1 MTRPCEDYHPV
12 LDLTCHLC
20 RLFER
25 SAAYRAIMDAADD
38 RPIRIERA
46 AGERAAERAA
56 GQVPRCLHLGRILD
70 PAASQG
76 QPCRAKLSA
85 CEIYGRCT
93 VGPTAIDAAHC
104 LDDQGRP
111 HCLSFESEEDYRP

>member
-1 MTRPCEDYHPV
+1 MPRPCEEYHPI
-12 LDLTCHLC
+12 LDPTCHLC

-25 SAAYRAIMDAADD
+25 SSEYRAIMDAPDD
-38 RPIRIERA
+38 SPIRGSRRL
-46 AGERAAERAA
+46 GD
-56 GQVPRCLHLGRILD
+56 VPMCIHLGRILD

-76 QPCRAKLSA
+76 QPCRAKLRA

-111 HCLSFESEEDYRP
+111 HCRSFEGE